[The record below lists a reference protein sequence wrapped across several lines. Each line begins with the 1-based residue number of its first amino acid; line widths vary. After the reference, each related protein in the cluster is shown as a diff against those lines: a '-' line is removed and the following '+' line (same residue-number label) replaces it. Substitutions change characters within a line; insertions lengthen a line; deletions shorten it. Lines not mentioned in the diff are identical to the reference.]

1 MCSLGGLVACGLLV
15 NSKITVTPGDQTQII
30 FFFTPGTRL
39 KVRKVSLLKLE
50 LSLPDS
56 TDFITRD
63 DFRTDDFTVT
73 AHGEA
78 RLAIIN
84 FELAAVFH
92 LELLGGHHDFPL

>member
-30 FFFTPGTRL
+30 FCFTPGTRL

-63 DFRTDDFTVT
+63 DFRTV
-73 AHGEA
+73 HE
-78 RLAIIN
+78 
-84 FELAAVFH
+84 
-92 LELLGGHHDFPL
+92 